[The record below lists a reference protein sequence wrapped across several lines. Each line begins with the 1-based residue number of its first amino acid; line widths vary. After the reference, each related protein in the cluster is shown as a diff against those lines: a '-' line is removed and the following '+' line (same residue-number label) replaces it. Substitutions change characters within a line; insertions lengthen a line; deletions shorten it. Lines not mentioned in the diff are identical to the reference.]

1 MGELLGTLISQLLEE
16 YEQNKMQNWQKKT
29 TLINLLITASISQYT
44 YRHGATGM
52 MISEEAFEGYL

>member
-1 MGELLGTLISQLLEE
+1 MGELLGTLITQLLEE

-52 MISEEAFEGYL
+52 MIAEEAFENYL